1 LVKRAKKEGID
12 IFLQKPINPSAF
24 NDILSDM
31 FLGTSKAKSIESYT
45 ENKSLKNDIQ
55 SLQGSKIL
63 LAEDNKTNQDIIIGL
78 LDKSGILIDIANNG
92 KEAVLKFEQNRDY
105 ELILMD
111 IQMPEMDGYEATK
124 HIKKIDKDITIIALS
139 ANAMKD
145 DIRKSKEAGMTE
157 HLNKPIDV
165 EKLYSTLLKYIT
177 KKCDVAKTVDSED
190 KKIDETEDELPDFS
204 YIDKDKALKMVL
216 NNQKIY
222 VNILKGL
229 YEFKD
234 VKLETMSDEEFKRTI
249 HTIKGISASA
259 GAFKLNE
266 VAIEL
271 NKTLDKNLLGSFY
284 HELKLVIDE
293 IEEKIIGSE
302 ESAKR

>member
-1 LVKRAKKEGID
+1 
-12 IFLQKPINPSAF
+12 
-24 NDILSDM
+24 
-31 FLGTSKAKSIESYT
+31 
-45 ENKSLKNDIQ
+45 
-55 SLQGSKIL
+55 
-63 LAEDNKTNQDIIIGL
+63 
-78 LDKSGILIDIANNG
+78 
-92 KEAVLKFEQNRDY
+92 
-105 ELILMD
+105 MD
-111 IQMPEMDGYEATK
+111 IQMPEMDGYEATR

-145 DIRKSKEAGMTE
+145 DIRKSKEAGMAE

-293 IEEKIIGSE
+293 IEEKIVGGE
-302 ESAKR
+302 ESAKKMDIEPDKAKELFEKLKAAIATKRAKNTRPIIAEIDKYNLSPEDEKVFEEIKVLLGRYKFKAAGELL